1 MGYIEK
7 VVDLGIKWVKFPYY
21 PYSVN
26 SLPFLNHMV
35 GFLILTDFL
44 SVFVGFSILYKRYNP
59 IRKHPINMY
68 NNCSTL
74 LYKYHLWHKK
84 THRLGGR

>member
-1 MGYIEK
+1 
-7 VVDLGIKWVKFPYY
+7 
-21 PYSVN
+21 
-26 SLPFLNHMV
+26 
-35 GFLILTDFL
+35 
-44 SVFVGFSILYKRYNP
+44 
-59 IRKHPINMY
+59 MY

>member
-35 GFLILTDFL
+35 GFLILVDFL
-44 SVFVGFSILYKRYNP
+44 GLFVGLSIKYNRNNP
-59 IRKHPINMY
+59 KTKHPISMY
-68 NNCSTL
+68 NNSSTL
-74 LYKYHLWHKK
+74 
-84 THRLGGR
+84 